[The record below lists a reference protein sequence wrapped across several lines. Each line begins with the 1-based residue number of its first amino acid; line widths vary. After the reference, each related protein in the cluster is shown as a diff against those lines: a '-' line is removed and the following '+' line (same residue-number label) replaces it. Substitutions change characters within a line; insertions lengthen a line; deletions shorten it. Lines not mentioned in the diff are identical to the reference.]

1 MIARYKFII
10 KCNSM
15 YAIISA
21 KDGSKYCKG
30 SAKVAYTIKKATTDF
45 TLKINPSSVDVND
58 LKSKTKKITVTIE
71 NLTNGAQKP
80 KIQFKESNIAG
91 VRSHITIASKT
102 IVLHQSP
109 NGYKTGGKIKFKFSS
124 ASNKNTTSR
133 EKELVI
139 RITN

>member
-1 MIARYKFII
+1 
-10 KCNSM
+10 M